1 MFSAGSR
8 IKIKNTGFPF
18 LMRYEAV
25 QLTTPMFQEKTM
37 EPLNNKPYIPVKH
50 AIQAFFQNTGLIF
63 THKYA
68 FFRWLAAFF
77 SVKGQTSPF
86 IYVVE
91 IFRPE
96 IAGEYK
102 LAQANREYKRFSFFF
117 NPR

>member
-63 THKYA
+63 TQICL
-68 FFRWLAAFF
+68 FF
-77 SVKGQTSPF
+77 
-86 IYVVE
+86 
-91 IFRPE
+91 
-96 IAGEYK
+96 AG
-102 LAQANREYKRFSFFF
+102 
-117 NPR
+117 

>member
-1 MFSAGSR
+1 MFSSGSR
-8 IKIKNTGFPF
+8 VRIKNTGFPF

-63 THKYA
+63 TRKYA

-77 SVKGQTSPF
+77 SVKGQTSPL

-91 IFRPE
+91 SFRPA
-96 IAGEYK
+96 IASEYK
-102 LAQANREYKRFSFFF
+102 LAQANRVYKRFSFFF